1 MKSIMEEASTVFKA
15 IEKAWIRAEKPSS
28 FSIKVLEEPVKNF
41 IGMTVKSAKIAF
53 YFDEMPVQKTKQHQQ
68 APTQQRKAHSTGEAQ
83 PQHKQRRDEPRE
95 QHGATQERKPRVQQP
110 QQPKQQTKVA
120 TPKVAEPAPAPRVK
134 PELESHESMPAA
146 IWKAEVLVSAEQWL
160 RETISQLGSES
171 TFTSTAINNQL
182 TIQFNKPIAEQ
193 ANERMLMS
201 ALAQLM
207 MQSLRHR
214 YKDEVRGLKVMLKS
228 E

>member
-53 YFDEMPVQKTKQHQQ
+53 YFDEQPVQKAKPQQQ
-68 APTQQRKAHSTGEAQ
+68 APTQQRKAHAAPQAQ
-83 PQHKQRRDEPRE
+83 TQHKQRREEPRE
-95 QHGATQERKPRVQQP
+95 HHEVAQERKPRAQQP
-110 QQPKQQTKVA
+110 QQPKQPAKVA
-120 TPKVAEPAPAPRVK
+120 APKPVEPAPAPKAK
-134 PELESHESMPAA
+134 PEVESPEIHPGA
-146 IWKAEVLVSAEQWL
+146 IWKAEVLVTAEQWL
-160 RETISQLGSES
+160 RETITQLGSES
-171 TFTSTAINNQL
+171 TFTSLAINNQL
-182 TIQFNKPIAEQ
+182 TIQFNKPIAEH